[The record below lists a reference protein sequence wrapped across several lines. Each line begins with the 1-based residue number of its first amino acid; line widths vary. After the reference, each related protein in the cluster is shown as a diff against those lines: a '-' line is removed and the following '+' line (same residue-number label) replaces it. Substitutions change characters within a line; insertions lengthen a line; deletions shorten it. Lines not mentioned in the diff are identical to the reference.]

1 MQQAAFLS
9 RERSRCDTN
18 RFSVCLAAL
27 YFRSFSGIHITEK
40 PGKKFRSGQAAV
52 EHKGCLC
59 MRAEY
64 LQELMQTHFQDASI
78 TIKQITAE
86 LRRNHLLDVD
96 KSQRSSK
103 KLANVRALF
112 IRVDELRNYLG
123 QHDPE
128 TQAEEAR
135 RIDAMARAMGL
146 PVPQNV

>member
-1 MQQAAFLS
+1 
-9 RERSRCDTN
+9 
-18 RFSVCLAAL
+18 
-27 YFRSFSGIHITEK
+27 
-40 PGKKFRSGQAAV
+40 
-52 EHKGCLC
+52 